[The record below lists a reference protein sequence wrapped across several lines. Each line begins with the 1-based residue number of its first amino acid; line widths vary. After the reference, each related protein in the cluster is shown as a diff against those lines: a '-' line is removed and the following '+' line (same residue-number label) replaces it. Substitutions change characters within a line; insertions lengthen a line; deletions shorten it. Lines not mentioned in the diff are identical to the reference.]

1 MSALGSQLLAD
12 LYGCDRAILDDPQAI
27 ADILL
32 EAARRCGA
40 TIVDRCFHRFSPQ
53 GVSGV
58 VVIAESHLAIHT
70 WPEHGYA
77 AADLF
82 TCGTT
87 LRPDDCFA
95 YLQQAL
101 RSQDHRMQVLERG
114 LPPASSAAALAQAS
128 AASIT
133 PERRGDLTPFANAH
147 AEQDPRQEPPR

>member
-1 MSALGSQLLAD
+1 MSALGSQILAD

-27 ADILL
+27 RDILI

-87 LRPDDCFA
+87 LRPSDCFE
-95 YLQQAL
+95 YLRQAL
-101 RSQDHRMQVLERG
+101 HSQDHRLQTLERG
-114 LPPASSAAALAQAS
+114 HPTPPSQSAPASQPDPHRDALLPFSGHSPAG
-128 AASIT
+128 
-133 PERRGDLTPFANAH
+133 RGAGGSST
-147 AEQDPRQEPPR
+147 